1 MDEIEMYQVDA
12 FTDKPFG
19 GNPAAVCLL
28 EERLNKDTMK
38 AIAAEMNLSET
49 AFVRTLNNQS
59 FKESPE
65 FTLRWF
71 TPEMEVPLCGHATLA
86 TSWVLFGEVENVNDT
101 VTFNTKSGN
110 LSAEKREGVVLNFPT
125 NMPVHHEPSKEILD
139 GLGIVNYEDSSYS
152 ENTNKLLIALSSE
165 EKVKELNPD
174 FPKLR
179 SIVTDIRGII
189 VTAKGEDEY
198 DFISRYFAP
207 WVGIDEDPVT
217 GSAHTVL
224 APYWSTLFDKKEMK
238 AYQASDRGGKLTVR
252 VKGNRTEL
260 EGKAITVLE
269 GNLYI

>member
-1 MDEIEMYQVDA
+1 MYQVDA

-49 AFVRTLNNQS
+49 AFVRTLNDQS
-59 FKESPE
+59 FKESHE

-86 TSWVLFGEVENVNDT
+86 TAWILFEEVKNNNEEI
-101 VTFNTKSGN
+101 TFNTKSGN
-110 LSAEKREGVVLNFPT
+110 LNAERKEGVVLNFPT
-125 NMPVHHEPSKEILD
+125 NTPVQEEPSQEILD
-139 GLGIVNYEDSSYS
+139 GLGIVNYVDSSYS
-152 ENTNKLLIALSSE
+152 KKTNKLLITLSSE
-165 EKVKELNPD
+165 EKVKNLRPD
-174 FPKLR
+174 FSKLK
-179 SIVTDIRGII
+179 SIITDIRGVI
-189 VTAKGEDEY
+189 VTSKGEDEY

-224 APYWSTLFDKKEMK
+224 APYWSSLLDKKEMK
-238 AYQASDRGGKLTVR
+238 SHQASDRGGELVVR
-252 VKGNRTEL
+252 IKDDRTEL
-260 EGKAITVLE
+260 EGKAVTVVE
-269 GNLYI
+269 GNLFI

>member
-1 MDEIEMYQVDA
+1 MNEIEMYQVDA

-86 TSWVLFGEVENVNDT
+86 TSWVLFEEVENVNDT
-101 VTFNTKSGN
+101 VTFSTKSGN

-125 NMPVHHEPSKEILD
+125 NTPTPQEPSQEILD
-139 GLGIVNYEDSSYS
+139 GLGIVTYEGSSYS
-152 ENTNKLLIALSSE
+152 KDTNKLLIALSSE
-165 EKVKELNPD
+165 KK
-174 FPKLR
+174 
-179 SIVTDIRGII
+179 S
-189 VTAKGEDEY
+189 KG
-198 DFISRYFAP
+198 SQ
-207 WVGIDEDPVT
+207 
-217 GSAHTVL
+217 S
-224 APYWSTLFDKKEMK
+224 
-238 AYQASDRGGKLTVR
+238 
-252 VKGNRTEL
+252 
-260 EGKAITVLE
+260 
-269 GNLYI
+269 